1 MNQKSILLIYH
12 FFYPDPVISARIF
25 SDLAEHLAAEGH
37 RVTVFT
43 GNRMIRSEELLAD
56 HELWHNV
63 NIERFSRPNFSQGG
77 NFRRLFN
84 SGILQLKWLR
94 ALRQRRREFDAVI
107 IGTDPQF
114 AYMMFPLI
122 RLINRK
128 MINIHWAFDL
138 YPDVILADSP
148 GWMRFL
154 ASFTKPLAYL
164 SYRHVDVMAD
174 IGGCMQQKLAKYGH
188 RATRITLTP
197 WALVEPRQIP
207 APDPITRQKLFG
219 NAKIGILYS
228 GTVGHAH
235 DITPFIR
242 LARACREQKHDVAF
256 CFAGYGNQYQK
267 QIGLLTPEDSNIT
280 LAGFAS
286 EEELELRLAAADIH
300 LISLRDNWDGL
311 VVPSKFFG
319 ALAIGR
325 PVIFSGSSQ
334 SCIKEWIDQ
343 YQLGWYLNHDN
354 GQTIVDQLACYS
366 DNRERQ
372 TIMQQRVFDCYHQH
386 FSRQKVISGWS
397 KIMDEI

>member
-1 MNQKSILLIYH
+1 MKRILLLYH
-12 FFYPDPVISARIF
+12 FFYPDTVVSARIF
-25 SDLAEHLAAEGH
+25 SDLAAELSRQGYD
-37 RVTVFT
+37 VTAFCC
-43 GNRMIRSEELLAD
+43 NKLIRGEETLTNFEEWRQVKI
-56 HELWHNV
+56 H
-63 NIERFSRPNFSQGG
+63 RFSRG
-77 NFRRLFN
+77 NFNQGSNFGRLFN

-94 ALRQRRREFDAVI
+94 AFWSRRREFDAVI

-148 GWMRFL
+148 RWMRFL

-164 SYRHVDVMAD
+164 SYRYVDVMAD
-174 IGGCMQQKLAKYGH
+174 IGGCMQQKLANYAH

-207 APDPITRQKLFG
+207 APNAEIRKQLFG

-242 LARACREQKHDVAF
+242 LARICREQNLDIGF
-256 CFAGYGNQYQK
+256 CFAGYGNQYQQ
-267 QIGLLTPEDSNIT
+267 QIAQLTPEDGNIT
-280 LAGFAS
+280 LVGFAS
-286 EEELELRLAAADIH
+286 EAELELRLAAADIH

-325 PVIFSGSSQ
+325 PVIFCGSAQ
-334 SCIKEWIDQ
+334 SCIKQWIDQ
-343 YQLGWYLNHDN
+343 YQLGWYLQRGNESAMAR
-354 GQTIVDQLACYS
+354 QLAEYA
-366 DNRERQ
+366 DDAERK
-372 TIMQQRVFDCYHQH
+372 IAIQQRVFDCYHQH
-386 FSRQKVISGWS
+386 FSKSKVISGWS
-397 KIMDEI
+397 KVMNEI